1 MNQPRL
7 LAILMATTLLQAG
20 PSVLAAGDIAAGK
33 TKSAVCASCHG
44 PDGISQQ
51 PNFPIIAGQYQD
63 YIVRAL
69 KDYKSGERE
78 NAIMKG
84 FVANLSEQDMK
95 DLAAYF
101 YSQEGL
107 AAPKTRSP

>member
-1 MNQPRL
+1 MNYPRML
-7 LAILMATTLLQAG
+7 GLIIATAMLTAG
-20 PSVLAAGDIAAGK
+20 PSVLAAGDVAAGK

-44 PDGISQQ
+44 PDGVSPQ

-78 NAIMKG
+78 NPIMKG

-101 YSQEGL
+101 YSQKGL
-107 AAPKTRSP
+107 AAPQTRNP

>member
-1 MNQPRL
+1 MLNPRL
-7 LAILMATTLLQAG
+7 LVLCIAAAAMTAG
-20 PSVLAAGDIAAGK
+20 PTAFAAGDVVAGK
-33 TKSAVCASCHG
+33 AKSAVCASCHG
-44 PDGISQQ
+44 PDGVSPQ

-101 YSQEGL
+101 YSQKGL
-107 AAPKTRSP
+107 AAPTPGKP

>member
-1 MNQPRL
+1 MSHPR
-7 LAILMATTLLQAG
+7 ILGILITTTLLTAG
-20 PSVLAAGDIAAGK
+20 PTVLAAGDVAAGK
-33 TKSAVCASCHG
+33 TKSALCASCHG
-44 PDGISQQ
+44 PEGISPQ

-69 KDYKSGERE
+69 KDYQSGERE

-84 FVANLSEQDMK
+84 FVANLSAQDMK

-101 YSQEGL
+101 YSQKGL
-107 AAPKTRSP
+107 AAPTTRNP

>member
-1 MNQPRL
+1 MNHTPML
-7 LAILMATTLLQAG
+7 GIIAAALMLTTG
-20 PSVLAAGDIAAGK
+20 PSALAAGDIAAGK

-44 PDGISQQ
+44 TDGLSPQ

-101 YSQEGL
+101 YSQKGL
-107 AAPKTRSP
+107 AAP

>member
-1 MNQPRL
+1 MNHRRML
-7 LAILMATTLLQAG
+7 GILAATAMLTIG
-20 PSVLAAGDIAAGK
+20 SSVLAAGDIAAGK

-44 PDGISQQ
+44 ADGVSPQ

-84 FVANLSEQDMK
+84 FVINLSEQDMK

-101 YSQEGL
+101 YSQKGL
-107 AAPKTRSP
+107 AAPQTRNP

>member
-1 MNQPRL
+1 MNHLPTFGIIIAAAMML
-7 LAILMATTLLQAG
+7 TAG
-20 PSVLAAGDIAAGK
+20 PYASAAGDIAAGK
-33 TKSAVCASCHG
+33 AKSAICASCHG
-44 PDGISQQ
+44 TDGVSPQ

-101 YSQEGL
+101 YSQQGL
-107 AAPKTRSP
+107 AAP

>member
-1 MNQPRL
+1 MTPPR
-7 LAILMATTLLQAG
+7 ILGILIATAMLSTG
-20 PSVLAAGDIAAGK
+20 PCVHAAGDIATGK

-44 PDGISQQ
+44 PDGNSPQ

-101 YSQEGL
+101 YSQKGL
-107 AAPKTRSP
+107 AAPKTQNP

>member
-1 MNQPRL
+1 MNHPHML
-7 LAILMATTLLQAG
+7 GILVATAMLTAG
-20 PSVLAAGDIAAGK
+20 PSVLAAGDVAAGK

-44 PDGISQQ
+44 PQGVSPQ

-84 FVANLSEQDMK
+84 FVTNLSEQDMK

-101 YSQEGL
+101 YSQKGL
-107 AAPKTRSP
+107 AAPKTRNP

>member
-1 MNQPRL
+1 MSKNPLPYL
-7 LAILMATTLLQAG
+7 LIAAATMTVG
-20 PSVLAAGDIAAGK
+20 PLAAAGGDATAGK
-33 TKSAVCASCHG
+33 TKSAACASCHG
-44 PDGISQQ
+44 PDGISPQ
-51 PNFPIIAGQYQD
+51 PNFPILAGQYPD

-84 FVANLSEQDMK
+84 FVTNLTEQDMH

-101 YSQEGL
+101 YSQKGL
-107 AAPKTRSP
+107 VAPEISNP